1 MLNKKELVE
10 LAEKE
15 LEEENRTKQIAL
27 IKAAIKQTLEKL
39 ETKKKERKE
48 LDDEIKILKQDI
60 ANIRA
65 GRLDLMEERQRK
77 NEKAKEA
84 SVIIIEKEKVREIHH
99 HHDRWYEPYRILPAP
114 CPEPWWPHTVPYWC
128 TSGGSSVANG
138 DDVSDYMTITCSIAK
153 DASPGTYKLE
163 DGTIKSFI

>member
-1 MLNKKELVE
+1 MSENNKRLAE

-15 LEEENRTKQIAL
+15 LEEEKRTKQIAL

-39 ETKKKERKE
+39 ETKKKQRKE

-60 ANIRA
+60 DNIRA

-77 NEKAKEA
+77 NEKAKET
-84 SVIIIEKEKVREIHH
+84 SVIIIEKEKIKEVHH
-99 HHDRWYEPYRILPAP
+99 YHDRWYEPYRILPAP
-114 CPEPWWPHTVPYWC
+114 CPEPWWPQVNPYWC
-128 TSGGSSVANG
+128 TGVDIANDNSTG
-138 DDVSDYMTITCSIAK
+138 YMTINCSMAK

>member
-1 MLNKKELVE
+1 MSESNKRLAE

-15 LEEENRTKQIAL
+15 LEEEKKEKQIAL

-60 ANIRA
+60 DNIRG

-77 NEKAKEA
+77 NEKAKET

-99 HHDRWYEPYRILPAP
+99 HYDRWYEPYRIIPAP
-114 CPEPWWPHTVPYWC
+114 SPEPWWPQINPYWC
-128 TSGGSSVANG
+128 TGADIVN
-138 DDVSDYMTITCSIAK
+138 DDLTDYMTISCSMAK
-153 DASPGTYKLE
+153 DASPGTYELE
-163 DGTIKSFI
+163 NGTIKSFI